1 MNKMPIRVASILLAV
16 SVLVAC
22 GAPVRTQQTSI
33 APNTELLLKADILVG
48 AQITLNEKRFT
59 ITKDDLEHYRYGVA
73 GAADKSIESLQV
85 IRLMVEPGNLLV
97 TIRLDDSTL
106 LEKKLYVVEGQTREI
121 RL

>member
-22 GAPVRTQQTSI
+22 GAPVLTQQTSI
-33 APNTELLLKADILVG
+33 APNTELLLKADTLVG

-59 ITKDDLEHYRYGVA
+59 VTKDDLEHYRYGVA

-106 LEKKLYVVEGQTREI
+106 LEKKLYLIEGQ
-121 RL
+121 